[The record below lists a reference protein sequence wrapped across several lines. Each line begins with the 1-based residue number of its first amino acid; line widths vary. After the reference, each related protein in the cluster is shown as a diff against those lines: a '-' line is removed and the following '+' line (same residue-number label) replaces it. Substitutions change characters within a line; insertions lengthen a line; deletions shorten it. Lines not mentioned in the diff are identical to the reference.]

1 MEKFTVRT
9 PRRVAMVDVTGQ
21 VQSIVKA
28 SGVQE
33 GVCIVFV
40 PHTTAGVTVSENA
53 DPSVC
58 EDIETTLS
66 ALVPREGRYRH
77 VEGNADA
84 HVKSVLVG
92 QSVSIPISG
101 GWLALG
107 TWQGVFICE
116 FDGPRTRS
124 VLVKVIS

>member
-9 PRRVAMVDVTGQ
+9 PRRVALVEVTGQ

-28 SGVQE
+28 SRVQE
-33 GVCIVFV
+33 GLCVVFV
-40 PHTTAGVTVSENA
+40 PHTTAGVTVNENA
-53 DPSVC
+53 DRSVC
-58 EDIETTLS
+58 DDIESTLS
-66 ALVPREGRYRH
+66 ALIPRDGRYRH

-92 QSVSIPISG
+92 QSTCIPISG

-107 TWQGVFICE
+107 TWQGVFVCE
-116 FDGPRTRS
+116 FDGPRTRT
-124 VLVKVIS
+124 VLVKIIS